1 MFFESV
7 FDPHLTEDE
16 LRKAVRAIVDI
27 VTGREAVARQN
38 RVHPLRETES
48 PSASQRT
55 RPDGS
60 KAWRANIE
68 DNTPQARRL
77 HFWKD
82 TTGLIELAKV
92 AKHDDFSA

>member
-1 MFFESV
+1 VFFDSV

-16 LRKAVRAIVDI
+16 LRKAVRTIVDV
-27 VTGREAVARQN
+27 VTGREGDTRQN
-38 RVHPLRETES
+38 RVHPLRESES
-48 PSASQRT
+48 PAAPQRV

-77 HFWKD
+77 HYWKEPA
-82 TTGLIELAKV
+82 GQIELSKV

>member
-7 FDPHLTEDE
+7 LSPDLTEDE
-16 LRKAVRAIVDI
+16 LRKAVRVIVDI
-27 VTGREAVARQN
+27 ATGRESDARQN

-48 PSASQRT
+48 PSAPQRT
-55 RPDGS
+55 RSEGS

-77 HFWKD
+77 HYWKD
-82 TTGLIELAKV
+82 ATGRLELSKV

>member
-7 FDPHLTEDE
+7 FNPDLTEDE
-16 LRKAVRAIVDI
+16 LRKAVRVIVDI
-27 VTGREAVARQN
+27 TTGRESDSHQN
-38 RVHPLRETES
+38 RVHQLRES
-48 PSASQRT
+48 DSSSAPQRT

-77 HFWKD
+77 HYWKD
-82 TTGLIELAKV
+82 TAGRIELSKV
-92 AKHDDFSA
+92 GKHDDFSA